1 MAGPQQAMTPEQQA
15 RIDRARRLKAEGK
28 LTPEQSAALDVIDQR
43 VGMSPTPERGNKVL
57 LNLPDGGRVEQ
68 MADGKFNYVNEG
80 YSTIDQKEI
89 RKILTGRSKP
99 PQNVTEA
106 AAKDIVERS
115 PAGALA
121 TKYLQGIPFGIGQSV
136 DEMTR
141 YAETGM
147 KLLSSVAPSL
157 EPKTKE
163 GYPSTENVMREVQ
176 AETQEQYPIAS
187 TVAQVAGGVLTTAPL
202 LPLGAPG
209 AAAGGASPM
218 VRLIQGVPT
227 GAALGAVEG
236 GLSGYA
242 SGETPEERERLAKE
256 GAQASG
262 IIGGAL
268 PIAGL
273 PVNFAFN
280 KFAESVRYSSHTPRE
295 VSAAMQDI
303 GVNMDPGQAREFI
316 NRVAATDFA
325 AAERILKKGG
335 STATL
340 GDAFKT
346 LVDRGIVEGGPN
358 AREVAQAAMLPRAKL
373 VDQKVTG
380 EFDRVFG
387 QPRDLYDL
395 VDEVQGSTAAPRK
408 QAYGDAY
415 AATIPMQTPE
425 AAVITQFARERIPV
439 SVLQKVNESLRLSG
453 GERLMIKFR
462 KDPKNPSRVIL
473 DAPLTVQQ
481 IDEIV
486 GRLDDMA
493 AKADRAVDPF
503 GVIKS
508 KEGIK
513 LSEVSRTL
521 RSALRNVVP
530 EYDKAVTLGRDTIQA
545 RQALEMGDEFFKPK
559 TTRGQVVRAVTKM
572 RNSGKAGLEE
582 LKLMKEGVR
591 SRLDE
596 LMTNARRMADDPDH
610 DITSMSAALK
620 ELGREANEEKLR
632 ILLGNKEAET
642 LLQTLDEADAMLAM
656 RAAIAKGSQTAER
669 MTAQGGNKA
678 RTTLDLYL
686 SWQPGSATQR
696 MFQLFT
702 GRAPEMVAARDQQ
715 MMNEIVNI
723 LMNTSGKTASDAL
736 NIVRGSMKGA
746 PINKQQADIVAR
758 ALSQSGMVGT
768 YTAAMENRRTEQKK
782 ENAPLR
788 YNPDTGEIE

>member
-1 MAGPQQAMTPEQQA
+1 MAGPQALTPEQQA
-15 RIDRARRLKAEGK
+15 RIDRARQLKAEGK
-28 LTPEQSAALDVIDQR
+28 LTPEQSAALDVLDQR
-43 VGMSPTPERGNKVL
+43 IGMSPTPERGNKVL
-57 LNLPDGGRVEQ
+57 LTLPDGGRVEQ
-68 MADGKFNYVNEG
+68 LPDGKFNYVSQG
-80 YSTIDQKEI
+80 YSTTDQKEI
-89 RKILTGRSKP
+89 RKILTGQVKA
-99 PQNVTEA
+99 PQNVTESA
-106 AAKDIVERS
+106 ARDIIDKNPV
-115 PAGALA
+115 GALA
-121 TKYLQGIPFGIGQSV
+121 SKYVQGIPFVGQFA
-136 DEMTR
+136 DEIM
-141 YAETGM
+141 G
-147 KLLSSVAPSL
+147 KVAPTP
-157 EPKTKE
+157 EAQAKG
-163 GYPSTENVMREVQ
+163 GYPSSESVMREVQ
-176 AETQEQYPIAS
+176 STVQEEKPIAS
-187 TVAQVAGGVLTTAPL
+187 TVAQVAGGVLTAAPA

-236 GLSGYA
+236 GIAGYG
-242 SGETPEERERLAKE
+242 SGETPEERARLAKE
-256 GAQASG
+256 GAQFG
-262 IIGGAL
+262 GLVGGAL
-268 PIAGL
+268 PVAGL

-280 KFAESVRYSSHTPRE
+280 KFAESVRYSSHTPKE
-295 VSAAMQDI
+295 VSAAMQGI
-303 GVNMDPGQAREFI
+303 GVNMDPGQAREFM
-316 NRVAATDFA
+316 NRVAATDWT

-358 AREVAQAAMLPRAKL
+358 AREAAQAAMLPRAKL
-373 VDQKVTG
+373 VDQKVTK

-387 QPRDLYDL
+387 KPRDLYDL
-395 VDEVQGSTAAPRK
+395 VDEVQGSTVAPRK

-415 AATIPMQTPE
+415 AAAIPMQTPE
-425 AAVITQFARERIPV
+425 AAVINKYVRENIPIRI
-439 SVLQKVNESLRLSG
+439 LQDVNEDLRLAG

-462 KDPKNPSRVIL
+462 KDPANPSRIIL
-473 DAPLTVQQ
+473 DQSLTVQQ
-481 IDEIV
+481 VDEIV

-508 KEGIK
+508 KEGVR
-513 LSEVSRTL
+513 LSDVSRTL

-545 RQALEMGDEFFKPK
+545 RQAIEMGDQFFKRD

-572 RNSGKAGLEE
+572 RNSGKSGLEE

-610 DITSMSAALK
+610 DITSMRAALN
-620 ELGREANEEKLR
+620 EIGREANEEKLR
-632 ILLGNKEAET
+632 ILLGKKEADA
-642 LLQTLDEADAMLAM
+642 LLATLDEADAMLAM

-669 MTAQGGNKA
+669 LTAQGGSKA

-686 SWQPGSATQR
+686 GGQPQSATQR
-696 MFQLFT
+696 VFQLFT
-702 GRAPEMVAARDQQ
+702 GKAPEMVAARDQQ

-736 NIVRGSMKGA
+736 NIVRGAVKGA

-768 YTAAMENRRTEQKK
+768 YTATMENKRKQERK

-788 YNPDTGEIE
+788 YNPETGEVE

>member
-43 VGMSPTPERGNKVL
+43 VGMSPTPEQGNKVL

-89 RKILTGRSKP
+89 RKILTGRAKP
-99 PQNVTEA
+99 PQNVTQGVA
-106 AAKDIVERS
+106 RDIIEKS
-115 PAGALA
+115 PIGALA
-121 TKYLQGIPFGIGQSV
+121 TKYLQGIPFAGQFV
-136 DEMTR
+136 DEAMGR
-141 YAETGM
+141 
-147 KLLSSVAPSL
+147 VAPTP
-157 EPKTKE
+157 EAQAKG
-163 GYPSTENVMREVQ
+163 GYPSSESVMREVQ
-176 AETQEQYPIAS
+176 STMQEEKPIAS

-202 LPLGAPG
+202 LPLGAPS

-227 GAALGAVEG
+227 GAALGAAEG
-236 GLSGYA
+236 ATAGYGA
-242 SGETPEERERLAKE
+242 GETPEERARLAKE
-256 GAQASG
+256 GAQFGG

-295 VSAAMQDI
+295 VSAAMRDI
-303 GVNMDPGQAREFI
+303 GVNMDPGQAREFM
-316 NRVAATDFA
+316 NRVAATDWT

-358 AREVAQAAMLPRAKL
+358 AREAAQAAMLPRAKE
-373 VDQKVTG
+373 VDAKVTK

-395 VDEVQGSTAAPRK
+395 VDEVQGSTVAPRK

-415 AATIPMQTPE
+415 AAAIPMQTPE
-425 AAVITQFARERIPV
+425 AAVINKYVRENIPV
-439 SVLQKVNESLRLSG
+439 RILQQVNEDLRLAG
-453 GERLMIKFR
+453 GSRLMIKFAR
-462 KDPKNPSRVIL
+462 NPNNRHRIIL
-473 DAPLTVQQ
+473 NQSLTVQQ
-481 IDEIV
+481 VDKIV
-486 GRLDDMA
+486 RRLDDMA
-493 AKADRAVDPF
+493 EAADRKVDPF
-503 GVIKS
+503 GVVKS
-508 KEGIK
+508 EEGVQ
-513 LSEVSRTL
+513 LSDVSRTL
-521 RSALRNVVP
+521 RTALRRIVP
-530 EYDKAVTLGRDTIQA
+530 EYDKAVSLGRESIQA
-545 RQALEMGDEFFKPK
+545 RQAIQMGDEFFKK
-559 TTRGQVVRAVTKM
+559 DLTRGQVLRAVTKM

-632 ILLGNKEAET
+632 ILLGNKEAEA

-669 MTAQGGNKA
+669 TTAQGGNKA
-678 RTTLDLYL
+678 RTVLDLYL
-686 SWQPGSATQR
+686 SSQPGSATQR

-788 YNPDTGEIE
+788 YNADTGEIE